1 MKGYSIVDNETI
13 EPHIKFLRINPT
25 DIKLTLKNVLDSFMN
40 LSWLSNFDEDYLVES
55 YRLRCEQS
63 ITHIATNIIKQHD
76 SSVTRSS
83 GEYVVS
89 ELARSSVVDTHSY
102 LDIPIADL
110 FKKQTVGNPGFDFY
124 TLNSNKNI
132 LFGEA
137 KYITKQSGHLSA
149 LKQTCEFLRQKQH
162 ITEIADIKFFF
173 CEDSLKNCLKD
184 EIGFMVAFSAKKTT
198 TENFIK
204 IITSNPNYQELIK
217 FKEVILIAVNL

>member
-1 MKGYSIVDNETI
+1 MKGYSIVDNEII
-13 EPHIKFLRINPT
+13 EPHVKFLRINPT
-25 DIKLTLKNVLDSFMN
+25 DIKLTLKNVLDSLMN
-40 LSWLSNFDEDYLVES
+40 LSWLSNFDEDYLVDS

-63 ITHIATNIIKQHD
+63 IKHIATNIIKQND

-149 LKQTCEFLRQKQH
+149 LKQSYNFYTQKQH
-162 ITEIADIKFFF
+162 ITEIADIRDFF
-173 CEDSLKNCLKD
+173 CKDSLKNCNKD

-198 TENFIK
+198 TANFVK
-204 IITSNPNYQELIK
+204 IIKKNPNYQELIK
-217 FKEVILIAVNL
+217 FKEVILIAVNI

>member
-1 MKGYSIVDNETI
+1 MKGYSIVDHETI
-13 EPHIKFLRINPT
+13 EPHIKFLRIDPT

-40 LSWLSNFDEDYLVES
+40 LSWLSKFDEDYLKDS
-55 YRLRCEQS
+55 YKLRCEQS
-63 ITHIATNIIKQHD
+63 INHIATNIINQND

-83 GEYVVS
+83 GEYIVS

-124 TLNSNKNI
+124 TLNLKKNI

-149 LKQTCEFLRQKQH
+149 LKQSYDFYIQKQH
-162 ITEIADIKFFF
+162 KSEIPDIQDFF
-173 CEDSLKNCLKD
+173 CKESLSNCNKD

-198 TENFIK
+198 TANFIN
-204 IITSNPNYQELIK
+204 IIKKNANYQELIK
-217 FKEVILIAVNL
+217 YKEVILIAVNI

>member
-1 MKGYSIVDNETI
+1 MKGYSIVDNQTI
-13 EPHIKFLRINPT
+13 EPHIKFLRIKPI
-25 DIKLTLKNVLDSFMN
+25 DIKLTLKNVLDSLMN
-40 LSWLSNFDEDYLVES
+40 LSWLSKFDEDYLVDS
-55 YRLRCEQS
+55 YKLRCEQS
-63 ITHIATNIIKQHD
+63 IAHIATNIIKQND

-83 GEYVVS
+83 GEYIVS
-89 ELARSSVVDTHSY
+89 ELARKSVVDTHSY

-149 LKQTCEFLRQKQH
+149 LKQSYNFYTQKQH
-162 ITEIADIKFFF
+162 ITEIPDIKDFF
-173 CEDSLKNCLKD
+173 CKDSLSNCNKD

-198 TENFIK
+198 TKNFMK
-204 IITSNPNYQELIK
+204 IIKKNPNYQELIK
-217 FKEVILIAVNL
+217 FKEVILIAVNI